1 MERDTLLAPWVYGEE
16 SKTVNLLAKG
26 RGAKRGIR
34 RRESMV
40 VTIVE
45 VYVKPEHIQ
54 DFIGATI
61 ENHKG
66 SIQEPGNMRFD
77 VLQSRQEP
85 SLFLL
90 YEAYDS
96 DESSAPHKNTPH
108 YAKWK
113 DTVAPWMAVPRKG
126 TTYRVI
132 CPQR

>member
-1 MERDTLLAPWVYGEE
+1 ME
-16 SKTVNLLAKG
+16 N
-26 RGAKRGIR
+26 
-34 RRESMV
+34 MV

-45 VYVKPEHIQ
+45 VNVKQEHIQ

-66 SIQEPGNMRFD
+66 SIREPGNMRFD
-77 VLQSRQEP
+77 VLQSPQD
-85 SLFLL
+85 SSTFLL

-96 DESSAPHKNTPH
+96 EESAVAHKNTPH

-113 DTVAPWMAVPRKG
+113 DTVAAWMAVPRKG

-132 CPQR
+132 CPQ